1 MAEPDLDCVDIWRVD
16 LDVSDPL
23 CADMRSVLTDDE
35 RQRADRFRVENPRR
49 QYTVARGMLRNI
61 LSGYLGISPKD
72 IGLTY
77 GPQGKPQLTDTSAQA
92 DICFNVSHSQDLA
105 LVAVA
110 RQKQVGVDVEH
121 IDRKTR
127 HEDLARRFFSARE
140 VAAMGRM
147 SPYERRMAF
156 FACWTRKE
164 AFLKAKGTGLQ
175 LPLSQFDV
183 SVSPDE
189 PAQLLRVGWDPAEVD
204 RWELYNLEVRQ
215 GYLAALA
222 VDGASAIRYRS
233 TADRT
238 DI

>member
-1 MAEPDLDCVDIWRVD
+1 MAEPGVDCVDVWRID
-16 LDVSDPL
+16 LDISDPL
-23 CADMRSVLTDDE
+23 CADMRSVLTDHE
-35 RQRADRFRVENPRR
+35 RQRADRFRIEQPRR
-49 QYTVARGMLRNI
+49 QYTVARGMLRHI
-61 LSGYLGISPKD
+61 LSRYLSTPPKD
-72 IGLTY
+72 IGLSY
-77 GPQGKPQLTDTSAQA
+77 GPQGKPELTDATDQS

-110 RQKQVGVDVEH
+110 RQGQVGVDVEH
-121 IDRKTR
+121 IDRKIR
-127 HEDLARRFFSARE
+127 HEDLARRFFSAYE
-140 VAAMGRM
+140 VAEMERM
-147 SPYERRMAF
+147 APVERRIAF

-215 GYLAALA
+215 GYMAALA
-222 VDGASAIRYRS
+222 VNAPAAIRYRS
-233 TADRT
+233 TFGRT
-238 DI
+238 GA